1 MVYVG
6 RAGKPGEFDAS
17 YLDPSLPV
25 ARTSVSAGPLG
36 YWPSYKA
43 ISPDCRRRHLEW
55 LSSGKRDLNTDL
67 GYVFLYFYGLERR
80 LLVDEPAADEVRA
93 IVAELERLRTIYSG
107 SRSFEGYSRRLIEA
121 ATLLQSAK
129 AATSVSLAS
138 DLMAAVGEMP
148 LALKVAIARE
158 VVAGR
163 ALGFE
168 LAAAALFGLRDFC
181 SGYPHVTG
189 KARPAFLQL
198 LRIRFEAAFPIG
210 FALRNRKDS
219 HLHLTYHGATAG
231 LQLELAAKLGLGG
244 LPDPATLT
252 WTKLIAH
259 AGSVAMELLSYSK
272 MLTYHP
278 ARADALVGLASCPPE
293 LRATVAV
300 EAKRW
305 LESLPS
311 PASVSFGELAAR
323 ALGAATGPWTLRHR
337 RDVAAALATLGYAME
352 PDPEDGTERIED
364 GTIVQ
369 VFRCSTQTRSRNLEV
384 ACAAAMFVA
393 TVGRTVEGGN
403 RAATEHW
410 LSKVPTRLKLSPD
423 ETTRL
428 RARLA
433 WYETKAV
440 TLAKAKKLLGD
451 ASPEEKEFCAWSA
464 TVAAGATG
472 DIGKA
477 QIAALE
483 AIHDSLGVPRST
495 LYAGLHAGIG
505 AATTS
510 AGEPV
515 IVDGGEHEQVHPI
528 PRPPPKPDA
537 PERGRIDEIRAETER
552 VSKLLADIFVEEEP
566 TTQHVEEAAA
576 GPFAGLDA
584 GHAGLLKLLLSQP
597 EWSRDEF
604 DRAATGAGLMPG
616 GAMETINEWAFDHH
630 GDALIEEG
638 GETIAVNAA
647 LLGVEAAAD

>member
-1 MVYVG
+1 
-6 RAGKPGEFDAS
+6 
-17 YLDPSLPV
+17 
-25 ARTSVSAGPLG
+25 
-36 YWPSYKA
+36 
-43 ISPDCRRRHLEW
+43 
-55 LSSGKRDLNTDL
+55 
-67 GYVFLYFYGLERR
+67 
-80 LLVDEPAADEVRA
+80 
-93 IVAELERLRTIYSG
+93 
-107 SRSFEGYSRRLIEA
+107 
-121 ATLLQSAK
+121 
-129 AATSVSLAS
+129 
-138 DLMAAVGEMP
+138 
-148 LALKVAIARE
+148 
-158 VVAGR
+158 
-163 ALGFE
+163 
-168 LAAAALFGLRDFC
+168 
-181 SGYPHVTG
+181 
-189 KARPAFLQL
+189 
-198 LRIRFEAAFPIG
+198 
-210 FALRNRKDS
+210 
-219 HLHLTYHGATAG
+219 
-231 LQLELAAKLGLGG
+231 
-244 LPDPATLT
+244 
-252 WTKLIAH
+252 
-259 AGSVAMELLSYSK
+259 MELLSYSK

-293 LRATVAV
+293 LRGTVAV
-300 EAKRW
+300 EARRW

-352 PDPEDGTERIED
+352 PDPEDGNERIED

-393 TVGRTVEGGN
+393 AVGRTVEGGN

-505 AATTS
+505 GAT
-510 AGEPV
+510 AGARDPV
-515 IVDGGEHEQVHPI
+515 LVDGGEHEPVHPI

-537 PERGRIDEIRAETER
+537 PERGRIDESRAETER